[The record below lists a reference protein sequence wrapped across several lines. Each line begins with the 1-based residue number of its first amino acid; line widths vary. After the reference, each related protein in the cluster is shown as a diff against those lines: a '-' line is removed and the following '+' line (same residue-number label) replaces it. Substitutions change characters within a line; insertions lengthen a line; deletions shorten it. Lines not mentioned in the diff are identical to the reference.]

1 MSIVLNELQIFLM
14 EQLSL
19 PTEVLISSS
28 TKSLGKL
35 FLDWIPQPGNYL
47 EIECK
52 AYKVLERKHR
62 YQLKSGQ
69 YRLCSMVI
77 QVQVTNMPAETSLV
91 NGCWV
96 IGDARC
102 KYNAHSELIRCAVNP
117 MGTCKDCQFWEMV
130 N

>member
-1 MSIVLNELQIFLM
+1 M

-19 PTEVLISSS
+19 PTEVL
-28 TKSLGKL
+28 TAYPEKSLGRL
-35 FLDWIPQPGNYL
+35 YLDWIPQPGNYL
-47 EIECK
+47 EIEGR
-52 AYKVLERKHR
+52 AYRVLERKHR
-62 YQLKSGQ
+62 YQLKLGQ

-77 QVQVTNMPAETSLV
+77 QVQITNVPAEMSLV

-117 MGTCKDCQFWEMV
+117 TSTCKECQFWEIAD
-130 N
+130 